1 MFLLILATQTTLG
14 GDSVDISSV
23 VVAVISLVGTLFGT
37 FGGILTS
44 AKLSNYRI
52 GQLEKKVEKHN
63 SVVERTYN
71 LEGDVKTIQVEI
83 EEIKEDVRS
92 LQNA

>member
-1 MFLLILATQTTLG
+1 M
-14 GDSVDISSV
+14 DISSV
-23 VVAVISLVGTLFGT
+23 VVAVISLVGSLFGT

-52 GQLEKKVEKHN
+52 EQLEKKVEKHN

-71 LEGDVKTIQVEI
+71 LEGNVKTIQVEI